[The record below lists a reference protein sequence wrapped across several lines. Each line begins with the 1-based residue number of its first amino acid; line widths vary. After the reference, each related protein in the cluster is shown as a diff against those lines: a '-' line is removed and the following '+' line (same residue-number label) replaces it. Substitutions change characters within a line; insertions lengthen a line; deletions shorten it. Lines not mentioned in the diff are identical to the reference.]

1 MSAFEDIG
9 AVGPL
14 RIWDDVV
21 AREVHGRQTTLA
33 VVELEPGALVPEH
46 HHVSEQL
53 GMVIEGSVS
62 FRVADERGSS
72 APGEP
77 GTSPPTSRMRSGLAR
92 RAPSRS
98 TSSRRRGKTTGA
110 ASSARPRARPS
121 GLPKAD
127 LAPAV
132 AGPGRRS
139 QNHQPPRGAVVI
151 QQAALRNER
160 IALFERKFVD

>member
-62 FRVADERGSS
+62 FRVADEERELG
-72 APGEP
+72 PG
-77 GTSPPTSRMRSGLAR
+77 GTWNIPSDVPHEV
-92 RAPSRS
+92 RA
-98 TSSRRRGKTTGA
+98 G
-110 ASSARPRARPS
+110 
-121 GLPKAD
+121 PKG
-127 LAPAV
+127 AV
-132 AGPGRRS
+132 AIDVFSPTRQDDWRGLEREAPRS
-139 QNHQPPRGAVVI
+139 PQWPSEG
-151 QQAALRNER
+151 
-160 IALFERKFVD
+160 